1 MYIWLMAAVTAYF
14 VKGLSGFANTLVFT
28 TILSFAVPNVN
39 ISPID
44 LVLGYPANMLLTWKN
59 RKSLKKEIYV
69 PLSLLVLAGSIPGS
83 LLLKN
88 ADVRLIK
95 LVFGIVVVGLGG
107 EMLWREHSQKRIRPS
122 KLFLVVIGVSG
133 GMLCGLFGVGALLA
147 AYVSRVTKDSRE
159 FRANI
164 SLVFL
169 VNNIFRMFLYGTLG
183 LFTLETVKTALALFP
198 AALVGLFAGIQCASR
213 LNEAAARK
221 IISILLILLGI
232 SLMIKSM

>member
-1 MYIWLMAAVTAYF
+1 MYIWLIAAVAAYF

-28 TILSFAVPNVN
+28 TILSFGVPNAN

-44 LVLGYPANMLLTWKN
+44 LVLGYPANMFLTWKN
-59 RKSLKKEIYV
+59 RKSLKKEIYI
-69 PLSLLVLAGSIPGS
+69 PLSILVLAGSIPGA

-107 EMLWREHSQKRIRPS
+107 EMLWREYTQKRVRPS
-122 KLFLVVIGVSG
+122 KLFLVLIGVSG

-147 AYVSRVTKDSRE
+147 AYVSRAAKDSRE
-159 FRANI
+159 FKANI

-169 VNNIFRMFLYGTLG
+169 VNNVFRMVMYSMLG
-183 LFTLETVKTALALFP
+183 LFTLETVKAALLLFP
-198 AALVGLFAGIQCASR
+198 TAAVGLFLGMQCAGR
-213 LNEAAARK
+213 LNEAVARK

-232 SLMIKSM
+232 SLIIKSL